1 MLMALED
8 KEQTGK
14 NHNFKTSLEHAVAGL
29 KLTWKEERNFKIHL
43 ITAFFVIVA
52 GLFLRLTFLELSI
65 ILLCVVLVLV
75 AEIVNTLT
83 ENLVD
88 MYTKGKYDIRAKKIK
103 DLAAGGVLLSA
114 LFAAVIGIVI
124 FANKIW

>member
-1 MLMALED
+1 M
-8 KEQTGK
+8 
-14 NHNFKTSLEHAVAGL
+14 
-29 KLTWKEERNFKIHL
+29 
-43 ITAFFVIVA
+43 
-52 GLFLRLTFLELSI
+52 
-65 ILLCVVLVLV
+65 VLVLV